1 MNRLLDVYLV
11 DPKTRLVH
19 QRADHF
25 KAGARMWYNKM
36 RAEEESNCGLQH
48 ATTNNAAKKVKVRV
62 ALAILYTIQD
72 SNITVVN
79 NRLSHIK
86 KDGSSA
92 VSNYRG
98 DGSVMAPSV
107 TSIYVSV
114 TCWNE
119 LTGIRLE
126 RELSGPTT

>member
-19 QRADHF
+19 HRADHF
-25 KAGARMWYNKM
+25 KAGARTWYNKM
-36 RAEEESNCGLQH
+36 RAEEETNRRLQH
-48 ATTNNAAKKVKVRV
+48 ATTNNSAKKVKMRV

-72 SNITVVN
+72 SNITIVN

-92 VSNYRG
+92 ASTFRG
-98 DGSVMAPSV
+98 DGSIMAPTLETV
-107 TSIYVSV
+107 HVSV
-114 TCWNE
+114 LLGTE
-119 LTGIRLE
+119 LN
-126 RELSGPTT
+126 